1 MFNVLGPR
9 PLKAVKPVIHVDE
22 EENVQLSC
30 EVAQFTSSQ
39 VGWSF
44 NDVDVQQSSRVRVVN
59 ASRNGTVYNT
69 LHITKVNVSDAG
81 TYKCFGVFND
91 ILITDIIKLKVR
103 GTYNTI
109 LGI

>member
-1 MFNVLGPR
+1 MHREMVL
-9 PLKAVKPVIHVDE
+9 
-22 EENVQLSC
+22 
-30 EVAQFTSSQ
+30 
-39 VGWSF
+39 
-44 NDVDVQQSSRVRVVN
+44 
-59 ASRNGTVYNT
+59 Y
-69 LHITKVNVSDAG
+69 ITKVNVSDAG